1 MVIISQYEKKLWY
14 VDPSQ
19 AAVKKE
25 VPESKS
31 LKQIAEKQ
39 SPSPIVSTFNLSGNL
54 TMIENVSAL

>member
-1 MVIISQYEKKLWY
+1 MEVCLVFAFQYEKKLWY

-25 VPESKS
+25 APEGKS

-39 SPSPIVSTFNLSGNL
+39 TPSPIVRVYDSSNF
-54 TMIENVSAL
+54 ED